1 VVSFE
6 KPRRHPRRVL
16 LFSPLSRQAG
26 GRLGERGRGSEGRPE
41 GALATAGNGWATS
54 RADVSAT
61 AIRQSRINP
70 MRRLIHQ
77 YLEHLHGER
86 QVSPETLRAYEHDLA
101 SFLEFLARDFLGK
114 DAAEI
119 RPVEVDPL
127 AVRSFLAAMTRKGLA
142 KTSQGRTLS
151 AVRSLFRFACREGVL
166 TANPAQ
172 GVRTPKVPKTLP
184 RHLRPGEVENL
195 IEAPEGD
202 EPLVRR
208 DRAILELLYAA
219 GLRVSELVGL
229 DWRDVDLPARV
240 VRVMGKGSKERMV
253 PFGRPA
259 AEAMRRWLDVW
270 ESVRK
275 AQDESEPVF
284 LNAFGTRL
292 TDRSVRRVI
301 DRWVDAAAVARGV
314 HPHTLRHTFATHL
327 LENGAD
333 LRAIQELLGHS
344 SLSTTQKYTHL
355 EVDRLLSVY
364 RDAHPRARREGSE

>member
-1 VVSFE
+1 
-6 KPRRHPRRVL
+6 
-16 LFSPLSRQAG
+16 
-26 GRLGERGRGSEGRPE
+26 
-41 GALATAGNGWATS
+41 
-54 RADVSAT
+54 
-61 AIRQSRINP
+61 
-70 MRRLIHQ
+70 MRRLIHR

-86 QVSPETLRAYEHDLA
+86 QVSPETLRAYEHDLT
-101 SFLEFLARDFLGK
+101 SFLDFLARDFLGREP
-114 DAAEI
+114 AEI
-119 RPVEVDPL
+119 RPGDVDAL

-142 KTSQGRTLS
+142 KASQGRTLS

-166 TANPAQ
+166 AANPAQ

-195 IEAPEGD
+195 IEAPAGD

-229 DWRDVDLPARV
+229 DWPDVDLKARV
-240 VRVMGKGSKERMV
+240 LRVMGKGSKERMV

-259 AEAMRRWLDVW
+259 GEALRRWLEVW
-270 ESVRK
+270 ESARK
-275 AQDESEPVF
+275 APRQAPENADDGEPVF
-284 LNAFGTRL
+284 LDTTGSRL
-292 TDRSVRRVI
+292 GVRSVRRVI

-355 EVDRLLSVY
+355 EVERLLAVY
-364 RDAHPRARREGSE
+364 RDAHPRARRGQREPGE